1 MLRNFVQVTSF
12 VECWDKTI
20 ELNLQLKLIYVQAH
34 ALRWDESFHHATI
47 FLEFN
52 PYLTGSFKKM
62 HNEYISR
69 QTLYVP
75 IT

>member
-1 MLRNFVQVTSF
+1 MLRQDYRTEPS
-12 VECWDKTI
+12 I
-20 ELNLQLKLIYVQAH
+20 EAYIYVQAH